1 MSAPRELKQD
11 KDIKSATICGAYKYY
26 RGSRG
31 EAVGGVVD
39 DANLSAIP
47 TWRSIMASGARARAT
62 SHFRFQVP
70 GKHSAS
76 QAIKQVGTNKAGA
89 NVLMRGYH

>member
-1 MSAPRELKQD
+1 M
-11 KDIKSATICGAYKYY
+11 
-26 RGSRG
+26 
-31 EAVGGVVD
+31 GGVVD

-47 TWRSIMASGARARAT
+47 TWRSIMASGARVRAT

-70 GKHSAS
+70 GKHSERIAS

-89 NVLMRGYH
+89 NVFMRGYH